1 MYISLSTLVAFA
13 LPFGITAER
22 YIVTCG
28 DSKMACSP
36 WVLKDLEDAGA
47 TVIENFP
54 FGVAVVDA
62 DEDFNPVVSNVAI
75 SLDLEMQ
82 LEQTEDVAAILSD
95 LPPYQGNVIYPYP
108 LPLNKDERGG
118 GRRLQMKSPPFS
130 GDDGKC
136 ITRIC
141 KQTFL
146 SFLMV
151 HCRFIHASHYFVLS
165 LINCL

>member
-1 MYISLSTLVAFA
+1 MYFSLSTLVAFA

-28 DSKMACSP
+28 DGNMACSTS
-36 WVLKDLEDAGA
+36 VLKDLEDAGA

-54 FGVAVVDA
+54 FGVTVVDA
-62 DEDFNPVVSNVAI
+62 DEDFSPVVSNVAI

-82 LEQTEDVAAILSD
+82 LEQTDDVAAVQSYF
-95 LPPYQGNVIYPYP
+95 PPYQGIVLDPYP
-108 LPLNKDERGG
+108 FPLNKVEQGG

-146 SFLMV
+146 SFFNGPLPF
-151 HCRFIHASHYFVLS
+151 HPRISLLCSFVD
-165 LINCL
+165 

>member
-75 SLDLEMQ
+75 FLDLEVQ
-82 LEQTEDVAAILSD
+82 PEQTDDVAAILSD
-95 LPPYQGNVIYPYP
+95 FAPSYQGNIS
-108 LPLNKDERGG
+108 KDEQGG

-141 KQTFL
+141 RPTFL
-146 SFLMV
+146 SCV
-151 HCRFIHASHYFVLS
+151 ITHRNFIHASHDFFYFVD
-165 LINCL
+165 